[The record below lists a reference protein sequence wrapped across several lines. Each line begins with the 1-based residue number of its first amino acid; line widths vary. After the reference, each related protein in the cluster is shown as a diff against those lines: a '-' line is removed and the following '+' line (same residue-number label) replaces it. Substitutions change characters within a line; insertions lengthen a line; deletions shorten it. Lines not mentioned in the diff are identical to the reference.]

1 VTTAL
6 RDRLVVLL
14 AIVSGATD
22 ATGFLAL
29 GGAFPSV
36 MTGNMVLVGVAAGSG
51 DGSLIGLLAAAIGG
65 YVAGTAVG
73 ARVAGT
79 PQGEDPVWPGAV
91 SRALALELALF
102 VVFAVVWWTQGSAP
116 GGSWSAA
123 LLGLL
128 AAALGIQSSAI
139 QRFGVSGLSTTYLT
153 GTLTTVVIR
162 LVSRQPL
169 RSVRHPAQLL
179 AALIAGAGAGA
190 ALVSLAPWSA
200 PALQLVLLS
209 AVVVTAR
216 RSDRVPLRAGR

>member
-1 VTTAL
+1 
-6 RDRLVVLL
+6 
-14 AIVSGATD
+14 
-22 ATGFLAL
+22 
-29 GGAFPSV
+29 
-36 MTGNMVLVGVAAGSG
+36 
-51 DGSLIGLLAAAIGG
+51 
-65 YVAGTAVG
+65 
-73 ARVAGT
+73 
-79 PQGEDPVWPGAV
+79 V